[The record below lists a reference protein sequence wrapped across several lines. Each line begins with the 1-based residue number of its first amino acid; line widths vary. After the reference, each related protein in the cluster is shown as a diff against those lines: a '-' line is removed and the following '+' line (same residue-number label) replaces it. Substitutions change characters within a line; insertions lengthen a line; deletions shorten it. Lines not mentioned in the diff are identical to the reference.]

1 MDHLLPLATPRNHL
15 EIPYF
20 AGTVYDCRG
29 FFSYPERQNWDFR
42 ALRDGRYGS
51 RSATEAASFA
61 QAWLFFGTL
70 SQVTE
75 IRIRGTG
82 LIRVSPT
89 TGDLLITTERL
100 NYYLDAWR
108 IRTTRETPDGRK
120 QSLRIAKIC
129 LEFVLQYTTPTLIV
143 PEHPEVAVSIEIL
156 LITLYKAV
164 GEIYGLRAWDTVPS
178 AFANSNDNV
187 WSFPGGNQH
196 VMRYLKERIIKLGWC
211 PHRLENLARFALSDT
226 LYMLSLMGTR
236 DLFVGHEECDID
248 ICVGNQIDDQTYNNT
263 PRHVKPDCECGFV
276 EADIGGAVN
285 IIQQGKIPIARI
297 VVDNQQRVRLDVTSY
312 EEGMTYIAISHVW
325 SHGLGNPD
333 YNALRACQLL
343 QLNRLLQD
351 AYHNHLESESQDTD
365 KPYFWIDTLCL
376 PLRPA
381 QWRKAAIKQM
391 RYCYENASAVLVLD
405 RHLRRSTGYTP
416 TKVELLLQIAI
427 SDWRSRVWTLQEAVF
442 AKKLIFQF
450 IDISA
455 EADELLTA
463 FFLSSNLLKHC
474 DISKSLDMVIS
485 DLSNYMDMAIISE
498 STEMFILTI
507 LPSLG
512 SDIESQ
518 YTRDESI
525 LRSKYL
531 SLSGIMSS
539 LGGRAISKPEDE
551 PLCAASLLGQDH
563 VLSAILEETQNK
575 ERMKVFW
582 RSQARIPSWV
592 PFMDG
597 PKLEDPGYRWAPSTL
612 LHSFQPATGK
622 VGPGSYEY
630 GEIRSDDSGL
640 VIRKPGFV
648 LLERKSTNILEG
660 NTKKD
665 DGFSFKDDMGFRYYI
680 VRSVD
685 KLNPSL
691 QDLRGRNFPLAVI
704 VSEWSDAYSGRILV
718 ASILNESEDEFIH
731 CSIVCRGIILPEDKY
746 KEGTGEEFES
756 GSMDSYKARR
766 VRDDQCWLLE

>member
-29 FFSYPERQNWDFR
+29 FFSYPERQNWDFW

-61 QAWLFFGTL
+61 QAWLFFGAL
-70 SQVTE
+70 SQITE

-82 LIRVSPT
+82 LIRASPT
-89 TGDLLITTERL
+89 TGDLIITTERL

-108 IRTTRETPDGRK
+108 IRTTRDTPDGRK

-129 LEFVLQYTTPTLIV
+129 LEFILQYTTPILIV

-156 LITLYKAV
+156 LITLFKTL
-164 GEIYGLRAWDTVPS
+164 GEIYGDRAWDTVPA
-178 AFANSNDNV
+178 AFANSNDNI

-196 VMRYLKERIIKLGWC
+196 VIRYLKERMIKLGWC
-211 PHRLENLARFALSDT
+211 PHRLANFGIFILSDT
-226 LYMLSLMGTR
+226 LYTLSLMGAR
-236 DLFVGHEECDID
+236 DLFVGHKECDID

-263 PRHVKPDCECGFV
+263 PRH
-276 EADIGGAVN
+276 
-285 IIQQGKIPIARI
+285 GKIPVARI
-297 VVDNQQRVRLDVTSY
+297 VVDNEQRVRLDVTPY
-312 EEGMTYIAISHVW
+312 EEGKTYIAISHVW

-343 QLNRLLQD
+343 QLNKLVKN

-416 TKVELLLQIAI
+416 TKTELLLQIAI
-427 SDWRSRVWTLQEAVF
+427 SDWRFRVWTLQEAVF

-450 IDISA
+450 VDISA
-455 EADELLTA
+455 EADELLTT
-463 FFLSSNLLKHC
+463 FFHSSHLGKYYN
-474 DISKSLDMVIS
+474 
-485 DLSNYMDMAIISE
+485 MDMLISN
-498 STEMFILTI
+498 I

-512 SDIESQ
+512 SDMESQ
-518 YTRDESI
+518 CTRDKS
-525 LRSKYL
+525 LRTKYL
-531 SLSGIMSS
+531 SLAGIMSS
-539 LGGRAISKPEDE
+539 LQGRAISKPEDE

-563 VLSAILEETQNK
+563 VLSAILEWTQKK

-612 LHSFQPATGK
+612 LHLFDRGTGK
-622 VGPGSYEY
+622 VGPESYEY
-630 GEIRSDDSGL
+630 GEIHPDGPGL

-648 LLERKSTNILEG
+648 LLEREFTCASEG
-660 NTKKD
+660 NTRKD
-665 DGFSFKDDMGFRYYI
+665 DGFSFKDDRGSRYYI
-680 VRSVD
+680 ARSVD

-691 QDLRGRNFPLAVI
+691 QELRGGRFPLAVI
-704 VSEWSDAYSGRILV
+704 VSEWPDAYSGRILV
-718 ASILNESEDEFIH
+718 VSILDKSEDEIIH
-731 CSIVCRGIILPEDKY
+731 CSIICRGIIIPEEEY
-746 KEGTGEEFES
+746 KKSIGEKFEPD
-756 GSMDSYKARR
+756 SMDSYKARR
-766 VRDDQCWLLE
+766 VRDDQGWLLE